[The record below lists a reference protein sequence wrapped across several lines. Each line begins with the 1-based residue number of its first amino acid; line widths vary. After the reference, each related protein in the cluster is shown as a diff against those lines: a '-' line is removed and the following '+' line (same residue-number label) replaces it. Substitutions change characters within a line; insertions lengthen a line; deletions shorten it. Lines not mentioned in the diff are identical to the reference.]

1 MAPSGERRPGGA
13 AGRVAGVRVGGPC
26 LPLSRASRSSAVDSR
41 TGAKVAIKK
50 LYRPFQSELF
60 AKRAYR
66 ELRLLKHMRH
76 ENVSRAGP
84 SRPAASVASARLPAP
99 RQILPCK
106 TESLLPC
113 LSGGAAPRVGVQVGG
128 QGWGSKW
135 RGRPRPGL
143 VPPFLPGVTSGS
155 AALAGEGTAACP
167 GRGRSPGRTPNSA
180 APCSWKGLLAAAL
193 FSGVPGAPPRH
204 LLRPLRLLS

>member
-13 AGRVAGVRVGGPC
+13 AGQVAGVRVGGPC

-106 TESLLPC
+106 TGSLLPRHLGSPPC
-113 LSGGAAPRVGVQVGG
+113 GGAGGGSGLGLQVARATPARLSASVSS
-128 QGWGSKW
+128 WGHLW
-135 RGRPRPGL
+135 L
-143 VPPFLPGVTSGS
+143 
-155 AALAGEGTAACP
+155 
-167 GRGRSPGRTPNSA
+167 RSPGR
-180 APCSWKGLLAAAL
+180 
-193 FSGVPGAPPRH
+193 
-204 LLRPLRLLS
+204 